1 MKEVD
6 KKTYELIAEEID
18 TGNTQRALWTKAF
31 SDAEGDDNRTK
42 ALYIKYRFEEISN
55 EEQEYHGDEGDD
67 DGDSNSTTSTI
78 IPDENSDEDSLSP
91 REPYLKNKESFGETS
106 SPKNSLQDE
115 AMTASEAVK
124 DGNQYFLDYQN
135 KISTQ
140 KRVEKYVS
148 DMKKQSY
155 PKVTP
160 KIGGFLHVVG
170 FVLLMATYKWVQ
182 IFSWEFNE
190 GRVEGNQ
197 PNLAIIL
204 LLLAILVNLYLLYKF
219 FSKKISFVTNFLWL
233 SSLKLA
239 VIIIYFNDKILEV
252 EMLGKTSS
260 HPSPWPEAW
269 LWVYLF
275 YLVSAIY
282 LLVSKRV
289 KQTFVN

>member
-6 KKTYELIAEEID
+6 KKSYELIAEEID
-18 TGNTQRALWTKAF
+18 TGDTQKALWTKAF
-31 SDAEGDDNRTK
+31 SDAEGDESRTK
-42 ALYIKYRFEEISN
+42 ALYIKYRFKEISN
-55 EEQEYHGDEGDD
+55 EEQEYHEDEWDD
-67 DGDSNSTTSTI
+67 DEDFKTTTGLAKDGYQFNKDKQIDAGIPRAEKSSNSVNSIHSAKEHTG
-78 IPDENSDEDSLSP
+78 EN
-91 REPYLKNKESFGETS
+91 G
-106 SPKNSLQDE
+106 
-115 AMTASEAVK
+115 
-124 DGNQYFLDYQN
+124 G
-135 KISTQ
+135 I
-140 KRVEKYVS
+140 
-148 DMKKQSY
+148 
-155 PKVTP
+155 
-160 KIGGFLHVVG
+160 KIGGFLYVVC
-170 FVLLMATYKWVQ
+170 FVLLMATYKWIQ

-190 GRVEGNQ
+190 GRVEGNH

-204 LLLAILVNLYLLYKF
+204 LFLAILVNLYLLYKF

>member
-18 TGNTQRALWTKAF
+18 TGNTQKALWTKAF
-31 SDAEGDDNRTK
+31 SDAEGDDKRPR

-55 EEQEYHGDEGDD
+55 EELEYHEDEWD
-67 DGDSNSTTSTI
+67 
-78 IPDENSDEDSLSP
+78 DEDSP
-91 REPYLKNKESFGETS
+91 IKNKSFGETS

-115 AMTASEAVK
+115 AMTASKAVK
-124 DGNQYFLDYQN
+124 DGNQYFLENQN

-148 DMKKQSY
+148 DMKTQSH

-160 KIGGFLHVVG
+160 KIGGFLYVVG

-182 IFSWEFNE
+182 IFLWEFNE
-190 GRVEGNQ
+190 GRVESNQ
-197 PNLAIIL
+197 TNLAIIL

-239 VIIIYFNDKILEV
+239 VIIIYFNEKIFEV